1 MKYTKYLDKPVKIVC
16 KNGNTFQGVVDTVT
30 GALDDPRNHDSIT
43 IEQDNNLYILYDDEI
58 VSIEIAPCTR

>member
-30 GALDDPRNHDSIT
+30 GA
-43 IEQDNNLYILYDDEI
+43 
-58 VSIEIAPCTR
+58 